1 MSGMTR
7 SELLALLDHLDL
19 RGNQLVAHVALSSL
33 GQVDGGARTFC
44 EALIEAVGERGTIL
58 MPAFTCREVMQ
69 QAAGPDQPAPQ
80 AFHPDLP
87 VSRELGVVA
96 EAFRRLPG
104 VIRSNHPT
112 HSFAAWGRQAR
123 DVLSTQRD
131 NNPLGPLK
139 KLNLVQG
146 YVLLIGTSLQA
157 ATAIHLAEEQ
167 APLRYLQ
174 RCTAVRVNAAGYDE
188 RVVLEQ
194 VPGCSVAFGKLE
206 PRLDPT
212 KVCSVALPQGAA
224 RKIPI
229 RYLVQLATKL
239 LEADSAAFICDDPA
253 CAGCAPKRE
262 AVAAADATLR
272 A

>member
-7 SELLALLDHLDL
+7 SELLTLLQQLDL
-19 RGNQLVAHVALSSL
+19 RGNQLVVHAALSSL
-33 GQVDGGARTFC
+33 GEVDGGPRTFC
-44 EALIEAVGERGTIL
+44 EALIEAVGDRGTIL

-69 QAAGPDQPAPQ
+69 RATGPDQPRPL

-87 VSRELGVVA
+87 VSRDLGVVA
-96 EAFRRLPG
+96 EAFRRLPA
-104 VIRSNHPT
+104 VVRSNHPT

-146 YVLLIGTSLQA
+146 HVLLVGTTLQA
-157 ATAIHLAEEQ
+157 ATVIHLAEER
-167 APLRYLQ
+167 APLHYLQ

-188 RVVLEQ
+188 RVVLEH

-206 PRLDPT
+206 PRLDPA
-212 KVCSVALPQGAA
+212 KVRSVALPQGAA

-229 RYLVQLATKL
+229 RYVVQLATKL
-239 LEADSAAFICDDPA
+239 LEADPAVFICDDPA
-253 CAGCAPKRE
+253 CVGCAPKRE
-262 AVAAADATLR
+262 ALAAADTTLP